1 MFRSTK
7 RQAEWALFA
16 ARHGVTRIK
25 FPLFN
30 KTRWFS
36 RMQCIT
42 TLTLN
47 LHVLILYLEEDGHD
61 WPAAKEFLEKMKGM
75 KIITTLFLLRDM
87 SDPIELLSQNFQRDD
102 FMAFDVEARLEK
114 ATSKIK
120 SIFGGDAIILKE
132 STHLKDFVSKCS
144 TSGVWNPCPG
154 VKIQLSVR
162 RFKLSSLQS
171 LSKRLANT
179 ICSDLNERFSDAGL
193 LTAFRIFDPRG
204 FFGLTD
210 NDLPKYGSN
219 QFTML
224 IQHFCK
230 STCIK
235 LFAIESTEKYRLILA
250 EFQNHKKI
258 MFKLVRENK
267 IIIMRAAWCHIKQFH
282 ADERIFL

>member
-1 MFRSTK
+1 
-7 RQAEWALFA
+7 
-16 ARHGVTRIK
+16 
-25 FPLFN
+25 
-30 KTRWFS
+30 
-36 RMQCIT
+36 
-42 TLTLN
+42 
-47 LHVLILYLEEDGHD
+47 
-61 WPAAKEFLEKMKGM
+61 MKGM

-87 SDPIELLSQNFQRDD
+87 LDPIELLSQNFQRDD
-102 FMAFDVEARLEK
+102 FMAFDVAARLEK

-204 FFGLTD
+204 FLGLTD

-219 QFTML
+219 QFTM
-224 IQHFCK
+224 
-230 STCIK
+230 
-235 LFAIESTEKYRLILA
+235 LILA

-267 IIIMRAAWCHIKQFH
+267 IISMRAAWCHIKQFH
-282 ADERIFL
+282 ADELPHILMIVYGAPGADSCSRKGV